1 MELADE
7 LFDLG
12 DTALAK
18 QSLLCNNAAMG
29 TTKKELTPAKA
40 AAIFISF
47 TAYFYIL
54 LFTLLPFLK
63 ANSDLN
69 PALYWFITGYFLFV
83 PLLKFAVWRAWAEGN
98 RGLRDILKALHVN
111 PFTKQDWKYS
121 ILGLL
126 LVLLLTAGIF
136 GASRLLHT
144 VLGWRMLSTT
154 PWFMTMQPFTGPE
167 KLLLLAWLPMFF
179 FNIVGE
185 ELLWRGYIQSRLT
198 GKLVWL
204 LCSFLWLLFHIPFGP
219 GVMLMALPALLIIPY
234 VFAKT
239 RNTLAG
245 IFIHALFNGPA
256 FIAIALG
263 L

>member
-1 MELADE
+1 
-7 LFDLG
+7 
-12 DTALAK
+12 
-18 QSLLCNNAAMG
+18 MG
-29 TTKKELTPAKA
+29 TAKKELTPAKA

-83 PLLKFAVWRAWAEGN
+83 PLLKFAIWRAWAEGN
-98 RGLRDILKALHVN
+98 RSPKEILKALHVK
-111 PFTKQDWKYS
+111 PFTRLDWKYS
-121 ILGLL
+121 VLGLL
-126 LVLLLTAGIF
+126 LVLLLTGGIF
-136 GASRLLHT
+136 GVSQLLHRI
-144 VLGWRMLSTT
+144 LGWKMLSTT
-154 PWFMTMQPFTGPE
+154 PWFMTMRPFIGIE
-167 KLLLLAWLPMFF
+167 KLLLLVWLPMFF

-185 ELLWRGYIQSRLT
+185 ELLWRGYIQSRLP
-198 GKLVWL
+198 GKLAWL

-219 GVMLMALPALLIIPY
+219 GVIIMALPALLIIPY

-239 RNTLAG
+239 RNTLTG

>member
-1 MELADE
+1 MRRVDV
-7 LFDLG
+7 
-12 DTALAK
+12 ALAK
-18 QSLLCNNAAMG
+18 HTLFCNNAAMG
-29 TTKKELTPAKA
+29 ALKKELTPARA

-47 TAYFYIL
+47 TAYFYVL

-63 ANSDLN
+63 ANFDLN

-83 PLLKFAVWRAWAEGN
+83 PLLKFAAWRAWAEGN
-98 RGLRDILKALHVN
+98 RGPREILQALHVK
-111 PFTKQDWKYS
+111 PFTSQDWKYS

-126 LVLLLTAGIF
+126 LVLILTGGIF
-136 GASRLLHT
+136 GASWLLRR
-144 VLGWRMLSTT
+144 VLGWEMLSTT
-154 PWFMTMQPFTGPE
+154 PWFMTMRPFTGPE
-167 KLLLLAWLPMFF
+167 KLLLLIWLPMFF

-185 ELLWRGYIQSRLT
+185 ELLWRGYVQGRLP
-198 GKLVWL
+198 GKFAWL
-204 LCSFLWLLFHIPFGP
+204 LCSVLWLLFHIPFGP

-234 VFAKT
+234 VFDKT
-239 RNTLAG
+239 RNTLTG